1 MFLFIKAFGIF
12 FFDTWASFRSW
23 KLCSEENW
31 NSEILNLGHLT
42 IRLKL
47 TRFLKEEGPGR
58 ETWLLQGYSHII
70 TTYLNPTRK
79 PEKQDS
85 NQNLSS
91 PFFQWD
97 PKSQHVQLLAQRRG
111 LPSITSPVNGCE
123 DLLLKYPEAAS
134 SKALNWVF
142 QISLRMWG
150 WWEFISLAMVWREKK
165 SFLVG
170 LGVKPKLGFPGECQG
185 LHLLAHTQQESCL
198 LASER
203 AEETTRPSREACVAF
218 ILGGG
223 KLPGAGWF
231 CTFGD

>member
-1 MFLFIKAFGIF
+1 MVP
-12 FFDTWASFRSW
+12 SV
-23 KLCSEENW
+23 CS
-31 NSEILNLGHLT
+31 
-42 IRLKL
+42 
-47 TRFLKEEGPGR
+47 P
-58 ETWLLQGYSHII
+58 SHI
-70 TTYLNPTRK
+70 
-79 PEKQDS
+79 KQGLVYK
-85 NQNLSS
+85 QN
-91 PFFQWD
+91 WD
-97 PKSQHVQLLAQRRG
+97 PMKRLYFFLSMFYFSTVDIHYLSYKHTHTSFFRG

-142 QISLRMWG
+142 QISLRMRG